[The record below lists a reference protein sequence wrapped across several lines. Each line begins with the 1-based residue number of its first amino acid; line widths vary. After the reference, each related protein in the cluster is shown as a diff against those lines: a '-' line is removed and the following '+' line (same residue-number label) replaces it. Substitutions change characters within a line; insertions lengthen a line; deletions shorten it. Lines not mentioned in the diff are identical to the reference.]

1 MISQTK
7 QKGFTIVELLIVI
20 VVIGILAAISIVA
33 YNGVTQ
39 KARDDGRLT
48 DARSLLNAAA
58 SYNAEYG
65 AWPTIAQV
73 QGTADVTG
81 AATGTK
87 FNTVKLSGNAAGGK
101 VTATAPGSGTMD
113 NLGYVFCNDTTG
125 STAIAVTDA
134 TGVQVTYYNE
144 AGSAAKTL
152 KTGSGSRCA

>member
-87 FNTVKLSGNAAGGK
+87 FNTVKLTGNAAAGGK
-101 VTATAPGSGTMD
+101 VSATVPDSGSKD
-113 NLGYVFCNDTTG
+113 NLQYVFCTTSG
-125 STAIAVTDA
+125 VN
-134 TGVQVTYYNE
+134 TGVKVTYYIE
-144 AGSAAKTL
+144 ASSTTKTL
-152 KTGSGSRCA
+152 SSGSGC